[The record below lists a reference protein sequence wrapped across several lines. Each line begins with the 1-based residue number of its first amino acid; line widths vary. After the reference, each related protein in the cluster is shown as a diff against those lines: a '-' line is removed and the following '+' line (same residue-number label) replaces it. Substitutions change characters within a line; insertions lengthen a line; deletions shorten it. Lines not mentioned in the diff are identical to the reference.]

1 MDRRRHLLLSPALLA
16 VLALG
21 TAAGSQSAVAP
32 VSARVVAVN
41 IPPGAATTATTA
53 PEAPDDKPKAYRD
66 AYRKGYADA
75 GKDCSKP
82 ESFSYN
88 GSDLDRKGWVD
99 GYNAGHADL
108 CGKTS

>member
-21 TAAGSQSAVAP
+21 ATAGSQSAVAP
-32 VSARVVAVN
+32 VSARAVAAN
-41 IPPGAATTATTA
+41 IPQGRGHHGPRGSGRQAEGIPGRLQ
-53 PEAPDDKPKAYRD
+53 KGLLRR
-66 AYRKGYADA
+66 RKGLQQA
-75 GKDCSKP
+75 GD
-82 ESFSYN
+82 FLLQRI
-88 GSDLDRKGWVD
+88 GLGQKGLGD

>member
-21 TAAGSQSAVAP
+21 TATGPQFAVAP
-32 VSARVVAVN
+32 VSARVVAAN
-41 IPPGAATTATTA
+41 IPQSTATTATA
-53 PEAPDDKPKAYRD
+53 DPEAPEGKPKAYRD
-66 AYRKGYADA
+66 AYRKGYTDA

-99 GYNAGHADL
+99 GYNAGHANL
-108 CGKTS
+108 CGKSS

>member
-1 MDRRRHLLLSPALLA
+1 LLSPALLA

-21 TAAGSQSAVAP
+21 AAAGSQSAVAP
-32 VSARVVAVN
+32 VSPRVVAAN
-41 IPPGAATTATTA
+41 IPQGAATTATTA
-53 PEAPDDKPKAYRD
+53 PAAPDDKPKAYRD
-66 AYRKGYADA
+66 AYRKGYTDA

-88 GSDLDRKGWVD
+88 GSDWDRKGWVD

-108 CGKTS
+108 CGKTG

>member
-21 TAAGSQSAVAP
+21 ATAGSQSAAPP
-32 VSARVVAVN
+32 VSARVVAAN
-41 IPPGAATTATTA
+41 IPQDAATTA
-53 PEAPDDKPKAYRD
+53 PEDRPKAYRD
-66 AYRKGYADA
+66 AYRKGYAEA
-75 GKDCSKP
+75 GKDCSKA

-88 GSDLDRKGWVD
+88 GSDWDRKGWVD

-108 CGKTS
+108 CGNTG

>member
-21 TAAGSQSAVAP
+21 TAAGSQSTVAP
-32 VSARVVAVN
+32 VSARVVAAN
-41 IPPGAATTATTA
+41 IPQSTATTA
-53 PEAPDDKPKAYRD
+53 PEAPEGKPKAYRD
-66 AYRKGYADA
+66 AYRKGYSDA
-75 GKDCSKP
+75 GKDCSKA

-108 CGKTS
+108 CGKTG

>member
-1 MDRRRHLLLSPALLA
+1 MDRRQHLLLSPALLA

-32 VSARVVAVN
+32 VSARVVAAN
-41 IPPGAATTATTA
+41 IPQGTATTA
-53 PEAPDDKPKAYRD
+53 PADPDDKPKAYRD
-66 AYRKGYADA
+66 AYRKGYTDA

-88 GSDLDRKGWVD
+88 GSDWDRKGWVD
-99 GYNAGHADL
+99 GYNAGHAHL